1 MDEQTLKKNELL
13 QKLLKSEYDLAKH
26 ECEYYTQEFNK
37 QDTIYG
43 VYFAVFSVVVGAI
56 YKIAETN
63 NDQLQLTNLAVIL
76 NQKIIIGGM
85 ILFLAFAYMY
95 VFLVIMGNSYYL
107 ILYSEKIIVL
117 ERMLNHYLDKK
128 IFIWESCIM
137 EQIQSPQNKFTEGYF
152 NVNLLKGA
160 AAVVLYIIVE
170 VILGI
175 LWNLTFDNF
184 FVTLFY
190 CVTLGFLSGYIF
202 ANWLK
207 MWRRLPEYYKSYFT
221 NLYENN
227 LQIKLED

>member
-207 MWRRLPEYYKSYFT
+207 MWRRLPEYYNSYFS

>member
-128 IFIWESCIM
+128 IFIWESYIM

-160 AAVVLYIIVE
+160 AAVGLYIIVE

-190 CVTLGFLSGYIF
+190 CVALGFLSGYIF

>member
-1 MDEQTLKKNELL
+1 MDEQTLEKNELL

-190 CVTLGFLSGYIF
+190 CVTLGILSGFVF

-207 MWRRLPEYYKSYFT
+207 MWRHLPEYYKSYFT

>member
-1 MDEQTLKKNELL
+1 MDEQTLEKNELL

-190 CVTLGFLSGYIF
+190 CVTLGILSRFIF

-207 MWRRLPEYYKSYFT
+207 MWRHLPEYYKSYFT

>member
-128 IFIWESCIM
+128 IFIWESCII

>member
-1 MDEQTLKKNELL
+1 
-13 QKLLKSEYDLAKH
+13 
-26 ECEYYTQEFNK
+26 
-37 QDTIYG
+37 
-43 VYFAVFSVVVGAI
+43 
-56 YKIAETN
+56 
-63 NDQLQLTNLAVIL
+63 
-76 NQKIIIGGM
+76 
-85 ILFLAFAYMY
+85 
-95 VFLVIMGNSYYL
+95 
-107 ILYSEKIIVL
+107 
-117 ERMLNHYLDKK
+117 
-128 IFIWESCIM
+128 M

-175 LWNLTFDNF
+175 LWNLTFDKF